1 MKSNKTSLMAI
12 SYFGGSA
19 ITIYGACLKIMHQ
32 SNASIFLQIGLLVSL
47 IFIVLAIIEIFSSKK
62 INPFERGLWL
72 LGFLC
77 FNVITGFL
85 YLTRARRSIINS

>member
-1 MKSNKTSLMAI
+1 MQFNKTSLMAI

-19 ITIYGACLKIMHQ
+19 ITIYGAYLKIMRQ
-32 SNASIFLQIGLLVSL
+32 SNASTFLQIGLLVSL
-47 IFIVLAIIEIFSSKK
+47 IFIVLAIVEIFSSKK

-72 LGFLC
+72 FGFLC

-85 YLTRARRSIINS
+85 YLTRARRRIVNS